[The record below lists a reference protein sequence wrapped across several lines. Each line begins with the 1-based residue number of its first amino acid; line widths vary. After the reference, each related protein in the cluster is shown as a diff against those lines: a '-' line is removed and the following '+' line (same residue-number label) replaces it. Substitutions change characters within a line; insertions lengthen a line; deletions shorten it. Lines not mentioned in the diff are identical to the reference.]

1 MARIYKIFFLFLL
14 FGLVLRPTQAQEL
27 STLGKTFWLTFME
40 NNASN
45 TDSATPPEM
54 KIVISCPKATS
65 GTVKNVNTGHS
76 LPFSIGS
83 GGGVDTVFVPGYM
96 GYCYNSEFRSK
107 RNRGLLVEAKDTV
120 AVSAQST
127 KSFTCDAS
135 LIYPIE
141 ALGVDY
147 RIISYLGDPSG
158 PNSNY
163 RSAFAIVAT
172 ENSTTIEIT
181 PTVNTKGGNT
191 ANTKFTIVLNKGES
205 YQVQASTNRLDLS
218 GTLVQALNCKKIAVF
233 GGSSRSAI
241 GPPGSSCASS
251 YDHLYEQLMPI
262 NLWGKKFIIAPT
274 VWAKGKLRKWELI
287 KIVSN
292 TNNTVVRFNNRPV
305 KIINA
310 GFSDTFWIDSS
321 RCKNTLITA
330 NKAVGVCQYASS
342 EACDGGGFFG
352 AGTDTDPMMMW
363 VAPIEQSLKSLNFSC
378 ENALTINK
386 FFLNV
391 YVKTAYR
398 NSFRLDG
405 STPTV
410 PWQLVNNDT
419 SYSYIQQSGL
429 TQGKHNITSPYGFSA
444 MLYAYGDHGS
454 YGYNA
459 GSSVK
464 ALSFYMTAAG
474 KSSSD
479 FELDTPYY
487 IACQGTS
494 IPFDVATSYTP
505 TGYKWILYNPSG
517 NVTKTSKAYSYTFT
531 DTGMI
536 KVMAVTTRPLVGV
549 CNGISTDTL
558 INFVKV
564 FPKPKIRLLADTT
577 ICKGNSFYIT
587 SKTDGDT
594 NYTFTPSTW
603 LSCNKCFKPKCTPL
617 MDTSYTVV
625 ATTKGCTP
633 SRDTFKVKLRDS
645 LILVSKSNDTT
656 ICRGT
661 STTLTV
667 TAKGGYVAG
676 QTITWDNGLG
686 TGFSKVVAPKVTT
699 TYRLILNDGCTRDSN
714 GNLFAD
720 TSFIKVTVHDS
731 LKITMPR
738 DTNICE
744 GTSVTLTAKIVGGR
758 PGTSVIKWDNGL
770 DTGNNKVI
778 TIGSVGKTYKAVL
791 SDGCTVPKDSGYVKI
806 TVRPGLKIDTILY
819 QTPVCRNTPFKVS
832 LKLSGGDST
841 GYRVRLLNS
850 TYSSPG
856 QVIDSF
862 KNTAYPY
869 FNIQIPDDSK
879 FKIAFDQACNSN
891 NTPLKPFNVAIK
903 NTLNIV
909 STLPIDSVCKGQSYD
924 IKATGSNSDNIPIKF
939 ILKRKNGASYTPI
952 DSMIHLSNASFTL
965 TPPITPSDYIIIGND
980 GCNRNDTDKF
990 RVAIK
995 NTLNIVSTLPV
1006 DTVCTGQS
1014 YDIKASGKN
1023 SDNIPIKFILKK
1035 KNGSS
1040 YTPVDSM
1047 TDLSNATFKV
1057 TPTITQ
1063 TDYIIIGND
1072 GCNLNDTDK
1081 FKLMMRAPM
1090 TFKTNLAPAEICRNE
1105 SYTFTTSVNDGKSQS
1120 RTYTWTDGRNG
1131 TLLGTGN
1138 SVTVT
1143 PTASMVVAVTADDA
1157 CSSPIIDSTYLYVA
1171 PVVSN
1176 SSLATDTAGCEPYST
1191 VFKFPLTVA
1200 QSINTKFNWVWYFD
1214 NNAPFSTTPSSGGQT
1229 HADITKSYTSAGIFN
1244 GKVELVLS
1252 NGKICYSFNQ
1262 NIDVWKQANADFI
1275 YSPIQI
1281 DIIEP
1286 LVTFTN
1292 KSTGATNYTW
1302 DFGDNSAL
1310 DYQDNPTH
1318 NYTDTGTFQVKLT
1331 ATNVNGCNDFVTYK
1345 LTVLDIF
1352 RIWIPTAFSPNLDE
1366 FNSYWTPNVTS
1377 MQKMEFE
1384 IFNRWGEQVFKSD
1397 GSLKWT
1403 GQYTNKPDQPCPEGI
1418 YYYHIKVRDN
1428 RKHWHYY
1435 NGTITLLR

>member
-1 MARIYKIFFLFLL
+1 MMARIYKLFLL
-14 FGLVLRPTQAQEL
+14 SSLFWLALNPTKGQEL

-40 NNASN
+40 NNSSN
-45 TDSATPPEM
+45 TDSATAPQM
-54 KIVISCPKATS
+54 KIVISCPKATT

-76 LPFSIGS
+76 LPFSIGA
-83 GGGVDTVFVPGYM
+83 GGGVDTVLVPGYM

-107 RNRGLLVEAKDTV
+107 RNRGLLVEANDTV

-127 KSFTCDAS
+127 KAYSCDAS
-135 LIYPIE
+135 LIYPVE

-147 RIISYLGDPSG
+147 RIISYLGDPGSG
-158 PNSNY
+158 GSNY

-181 PTVNTKGGNT
+181 PSVLTKGGNA

-205 YQVQASTNRLDLS
+205 YQVQASTSKLDLS
-218 GTLVQALNCKKIAVF
+218 GTLVQALNCKRIAVF

-251 YDHLYEQLMPI
+251 YDHLYEQMMPI
-262 NLWGKKFIIAPT
+262 NLWGKRFILAPT

-287 KIVSN
+287 KVVAN
-292 TNNTVVRFNNRPV
+292 TNNTIVRFNNRPV

-321 RCKNTLITA
+321 RCKNALLTT
-330 NKAVGVCQYASS
+330 NRAVGVCQYASS

-352 AGTDTDPMMMW
+352 GGTDTDPMMMW
-363 VAPIEQSLKSLNFSC
+363 VTPIEQSLKSLNFSC
-378 ENALTINK
+378 ENALQINK

-398 NSFRLDG
+398 STFRLDG
-405 STPTV
+405 SVPTA
-410 PWQLVNNDT
+410 PWQLVNSDT

-429 TQGKHNITSPYGFSA
+429 TQGKHKITSPYGFAA
-444 MLYAYGDHGS
+444 MLYAYGDRGS

-487 IACQGTS
+487 IACQGTT
-494 IPFDVATSYTP
+494 IPFDVATTYIP
-505 TGYKWILYNPSG
+505 TGYKWVLYNPSG
-517 NVTKTSKAYSYTFT
+517 NATKTTKAFNYVFN

-549 CNGISTDTL
+549 CNGVSTDTL
-558 INFVKV
+558 INYVKV
-564 FPKPKIRLLADTT
+564 FAKPKIRLLADTV
-577 ICKGNSFYIT
+577 ICKGNSFFIT

-645 LILVSKSNDTT
+645 LLLVSKSNDTT

-661 STTLTV
+661 NTTLSAL
-667 TAKGGYVAG
+667 AKGGYMAG
-676 QTITWDNGLG
+676 HTFTWDQGLG
-686 TGFSKVVAPKVTT
+686 TGFNKVVAPKATT
-699 TYRLILNDGCTRDSN
+699 TYRLILTDGCTKDGN
-714 GNLFAD
+714 GNLYAD
-720 TSFIKVTVHDS
+720 TNFIKVTVHDS

-738 DTNICE
+738 DTNLCE
-744 GTSVTLTAKIVGGR
+744 GNTVTFTPKIVGGR
-758 PGTSVIKWDNGL
+758 PGTSVLKWDNGL
-770 DTGNNKVI
+770 DTGKSKTI
-778 TIGSVGKTYKAVL
+778 TIGNVSKTYKVVL
-791 SDGCTVPKDSGYVKI
+791 SDGCTVPNDSGYVKI
-806 TVRPGLKIDTILY
+806 TVRPGLKIDTIFY
-819 QTPVCRNTPFKVS
+819 QNPVCRNTPFKVS

-850 TYSSPG
+850 TYANPG
-856 QVIDSF
+856 QLIDSF

-891 NTPLKPFNVAIK
+891 TAPLKPFNVAIK
-903 NTLNIV
+903 NTLNII
-909 STLPIDSVCKGQSYD
+909 STKPIDSVCRGQSYS
-924 IKATGSNSDNIPIKF
+924 IKATGSNSDNVAIKF
-939 ILKRKNGASYTPI
+939 ILKKKNGTSYTAV
-952 DSMIHLSNASFTL
+952 DSMTHSSNASFTL
-965 TPPITPSDYIIIGND
+965 TPPIIPADYIIIGND

-995 NTLNIVSTLPV
+995 NTLNIVSTLAV

-1023 SDNIPIKFILKK
+1023 SDNLPIKFILKK
-1035 KNGSS
+1035 KNGASF
-1040 YTPVDSM
+1040 TAVDSM
-1047 TDLSNATFKV
+1047 IDLSNATFKV
-1057 TPTITQ
+1057 TPTVTQ

-1072 GCNLNDTDK
+1072 NCNLNDTDK

-1090 TFKTNLAPAEICRNE
+1090 SFKTFLTPQELCRNE
-1105 SYTFTTSVNDGKSQS
+1105 SYTYSTSIADGKSQS
-1120 RTYTWTDGRNG
+1120 ITYTWTDGRNG
-1131 TLLGTGN
+1131 SLLGTGTN
-1138 SVTVT
+1138 VTVS
-1143 PTASMVVAVTADDA
+1143 PTNSMVVLVTVDDA
-1157 CSSPIIDSTYLYVA
+1157 CSSPIKDSTTLFVA
-1171 PVVSN
+1171 PIVSD
-1176 SSLATDTAGCEPYST
+1176 STLAIDLAGCEPYST
-1191 VFKFPLTVA
+1191 NFKFPLTIA
-1200 QSINTKFNWVWYFD
+1200 QPLNTKFNWVWYFD
-1214 NNAPFSTTPSSGGQT
+1214 NALFSSKASAGGQT
-1229 HADITKSYTSAGIFN
+1229 HPDIPKAYSTAGIFN
-1244 GKVELVLS
+1244 GRVEMVLS
-1252 NGKICYSFNQ
+1252 NGKKCKSFIETIN
-1262 NIDVWKQANADFI
+1262 VYKQATAEFS
-1275 YSPIQI
+1275 YSPVQI

-1292 KSTGATNYTW
+1292 QSTGATNYTW
-1302 DFGDNSAL
+1302 DFGDNTAL

-1318 NYTDTGTFQVKLT
+1318 SYTDTGTFTVKLI
-1331 ATNVNGCNDFVTYK
+1331 ATNANGCDDFVERK

-1366 FNSYWTPNVTS
+1366 FNSYWSPNVTS
-1377 MQKMEFE
+1377 MQKMEFA

-1397 GSLKWT
+1397 GSTKWT
-1403 GQYTNKPDQPCPEGI
+1403 GQYTNKPGDECPEGI

-1435 NGTITLLR
+1435 NGTLTLLR

>member
-1 MARIYKIFFLFLL
+1 MSRIYRIFLFFLFL
-14 FGLVLRPTQAQEL
+14 GLIAKPMQAQEL

-40 NNASN
+40 NNSSN
-45 TDSATPPEM
+45 TDSATAPQM
-54 KIVISCPKATS
+54 KIVISSPKATS
-65 GTVKNVNTGHS
+65 GTVKNINTGHS
-76 LPFSIGS
+76 LPFSIGA
-83 GGGVDTVFVPGYM
+83 GGGVDTVLVPGYM
-96 GYCYNSEFRSK
+96 GYCFNSEFRSK
-107 RNRGLLVEAKDTV
+107 RNRGLLVEANDTV

-147 RIISYLGDPSG
+147 RILSYLGDPSG

-181 PTVNTKGGNT
+181 PSVNTKGGIT
-191 ANTKFTIVLNKGES
+191 AGTKFTIVLNKGES

-251 YDHLYEQLMPI
+251 YDHLYEQMMPI

-274 VWAKGKLRKWELI
+274 IWSKARLRKWELI
-287 KIVSN
+287 KVVSN
-292 TNNTVVRFNNRPV
+292 TNNTIVRFNNRPV

-330 NKAVGVCQYASS
+330 NRAVGVCQYASS

-352 AGTDTDPMMMW
+352 GGTDTDPMMMW

-398 NSFRLDG
+398 STFRLDG
-405 STPTV
+405 VTPTA

-487 IACQGTS
+487 VACQGTS
-494 IPFDVATSYTP
+494 IPFDVSTSYGP
-505 TGYKWILYNPSG
+505 KSWKWVLFNPSG
-517 NVTKTSKAYSYTFT
+517 IVTKTTKSFSYTFN
-531 DTGMI
+531 DTGFI
-536 KVMAVTTRPLVGV
+536 KLMAITERQPIGV
-549 CNGISTDTL
+549 CNGISKDTL
-558 INFVKV
+558 INYIKV
-564 FPKPKIRLLADTT
+564 FAKPKIRLMADTL

-603 LSCNKCFKPKCTPL
+603 LSCNKCYSPMCTPL

-633 SRDTFKVKLRDS
+633 SRDTFKVKIRDS
-645 LILVSKSNDTT
+645 LFLFKSNDTT

-661 STTLTV
+661 NTTLK
-667 TAKGGYVAG
+667 ASAIGGNLTGHSIA
-676 QTITWDNGLG
+676 WDNGLG
-686 TGFSKVVAPKVTT
+686 NGLTKVVAPKVTT
-699 TYRLILNDGCTRDSN
+699 TYRMILTDGCTKDGN
-714 GNLFAD
+714 GNLYAD
-720 TSFIKVTVHDS
+720 TNYIKVTVLDS
-731 LKITMPR
+731 LKITMPN
-738 DTNICE
+738 DTSVCE
-744 GTSVTLTAKIVGGR
+744 GNTVTFTVKIAGGVESASVV
-758 PGTSVIKWDNGL
+758 KWDNGL
-770 DTGNNKVI
+770 GTGISKTVTAGTN
-778 TIGSVGKTYKAVL
+778 TITYKAVL
-791 SDGCTVPKDSGYVKI
+791 SDGCTVPKDSGYVKLI
-806 TVRPGLKIDTILY
+806 VRPYIKIDTILY
-819 QTPVCRNTPFKVS
+819 QSPVCRNTIFKVS

-850 TYSSPG
+850 TYSNPG
-856 QVIDSF
+856 QIIDSV
-862 KNTAYPY
+862 KNTAYPS
-869 FNIQIPDDSK
+869 FNIKIPDDSK
-879 FKIAFDQACNSN
+879 FKIAFDQACNSH
-891 NTPLKPFNVAIK
+891 TAPLKPFNVAIK
-903 NTLNIV
+903 KTLNIV
-909 STLPIDSVCKGQSYD
+909 STLPFDSVCRGQNYD
-924 IKATGSNSDNIPIKF
+924 IKATGSNSDNISIKF
-939 ILKRKNGASYTPI
+939 ILKKKNGANYTAI
-952 DSMIHLSNASFTL
+952 DSMIDLGNASFKL
-965 TPPITPSDYIIIGND
+965 TPPIIPADYIIIGND

-990 RVAIK
+990 SIAIK
-995 NTLNIVSTLPV
+995 NTLNIVSALPV
-1006 DTVCTGQS
+1006 DTVCSGQT

-1023 SDNIPIKFILKK
+1023 SDNVPIKFILKK
-1035 KNGSS
+1035 KNGTN

-1047 TDLSNATFKV
+1047 IDVSNATFTV

-1063 TDYIIIGND
+1063 TDYIIVGND
-1072 GCNLNDTDK
+1072 GCNKNDTDK
-1081 FKLMMRAPM
+1081 FRLMMRPPM
-1090 TFKTNLAPAEICRNE
+1090 TFNTYLADVELCRKENVTL
-1105 SYTFTTSVNDGKSQS
+1105 SISSVAGGKSQI
-1120 RTYTWTDGRNG
+1120 RTYTWTDASNG
-1131 TLLGTGN
+1131 SLLGSGT
-1138 SVTVT
+1138 SVIVT
-1143 PTASMVVAVTADDA
+1143 PTGSMDVALSVDDGCSTPIKDTAR
-1157 CSSPIIDSTYLYVA
+1157 IFVA
-1171 PVVSN
+1171 PVVSD
-1176 SSLATDTAGCEPYST
+1176 STLAIDLAGCEPYST
-1191 VFKFPLTVA
+1191 VFKFPITVA
-1200 QSINTKFNWVWYFD
+1200 QTIVTKFNWVWYFD
-1214 NNAPFSTTPSSGGQT
+1214 NALFTSTASIGGQT
-1229 HADITKSYTSAGIFN
+1229 HTDIPRTYNTAGTYN
-1244 GKVELVLS
+1244 GKVEMVLS
-1252 NGKICYSFNQ
+1252 NGKKCYSFNQ
-1262 NIDVWKQANADFI
+1262 PINVWKQAIAEFS

-1292 KSTGATNYTW
+1292 KSIGATNYIW
-1302 DFGDNSAL
+1302 DFGDKSPL

-1318 NYTDTGTFQVKLT
+1318 SYTDTGDFIVTLV
-1331 ATNVNGCNDFVTYK
+1331 ATNAEGCNDMITHK

-1366 FNSYWTPNVTS
+1366 FNSFWAPNVTS
-1377 MQKMEFE
+1377 MEKMEFE

-1403 GQYTNKPDQPCPEGI
+1403 GQYTNKPDVPCSEGI

-1435 NGTITLLR
+1435 NGTLTLLR